1 MPTYEAI
8 EKSIVIIL
16 TSKEKIK
23 KHSIKSGKME
33 YLLLFE

>member
-16 TSKEKIK
+16 ISKEKIK
-23 KHSIKSGKME
+23 KEFYQKWKNGVST
-33 YLLLFE
+33 LV

>member
-23 KHSIKSGKME
+23 KAFYQKWKNGVSA
-33 YLLLFE
+33 LV

>member
-23 KHSIKSGKME
+23 KE
-33 YLLLFE
+33 YLEKYK